1 MRFILL
7 SLLFFSYSSFADY
20 KVIDDK
26 FPKLT
31 GIEAATPQA
40 LGAKL
45 LNQCVQSARHS
56 HMTYI
61 FDSVVS
67 AGSMS
72 IYLHGT
78 GYYFDP
84 TCTGTNTAGAIQKL
98 RITQFLFNY
107 CDSIQYQ
114 LDYKAA
120 QDACLASA
128 TDNQNVSFS
137 ASCDR
142 ENEVLIKQCTITDKP
157 KPKPEPDLCPDGS
170 VKPDSGICPD
180 TGGGGGDGGDTGGG
194 GDTKPPT
201 DLTSVIA
208 AITKGAGDIVKANNQ
223 HDPLLEAVNK
233 SFDEANKTLTASKD
247 NLSNIESKTEK
258 VGDSVNK
265 MNTDVNKN
273 LGSVVGE
280 LKSNNDLSAQSNN
293 QDKER
298 NDKLD
303 QQLANQSESLDN
315 ERQSLDELSNIGSG
329 VGTMSDSLKAFGSE
343 QIKTNYLL
351 GEIRDSLNKGADGS
365 AYTQSCL
372 GNAGVPCPFGYD
384 SKYPEIEKF
393 IDGRFTELRHKSG
406 IDNFV
411 NQFVFTEQGGQYPN
425 WSLDLSQWGWGVHD
439 LSLDPMIWKFLKA
452 CLLFGAA
459 VLCRKI
465 ILGG

>member
-1 MRFILL
+1 MIR
-7 SLLFFSYSSFADY
+7 
-20 KVIDDK
+20 
-26 FPKLT
+26 
-31 GIEAATPQA
+31 
-40 LGAKL
+40 
-45 LNQCVQSARHS
+45 
-56 HMTYI
+56 
-61 FDSVVS
+61 
-67 AGSMS
+67 
-72 IYLHGT
+72 
-78 GYYFDP
+78 